1 MANNNIRLWERME
14 RMEKKIDK
22 ILVSTSKNEE
32 HLRQIN
38 GTLNR
43 HEKELSNYELK
54 INKLNTKIYY
64 YLGIG
69 VGAVSVIMF
78 LINIVL

>member
-1 MANNNIRLWERME
+1 ME

-32 HLRQIN
+32 HLKQIN
-38 GTLNR
+38 GTLQR
-43 HEKELSNYELK
+43 HEKELSNQDLK
-54 INKLNTKIYY
+54 INKLNTKLYY

-69 VGAVSVIMF
+69 IGVISVIMF

>member
-32 HLRQIN
+32 HLKQIN
-38 GTLNR
+38 GTLQR
-43 HEKELSNYELK
+43 HEKELSNQDLK
-54 INKLNTKIYY
+54 INKLNTKLYY

-69 VGAVSVIMF
+69 IGVISVIMF